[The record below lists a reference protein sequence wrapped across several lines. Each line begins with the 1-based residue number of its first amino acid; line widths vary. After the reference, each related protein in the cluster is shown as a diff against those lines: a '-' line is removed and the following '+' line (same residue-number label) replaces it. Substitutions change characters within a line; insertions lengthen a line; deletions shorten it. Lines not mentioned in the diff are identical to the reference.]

1 MGYVLDGVI
10 AGICLIF
17 VLVGVHRGFIRSV
30 VHFLGSIIAAVLA
43 SVLGGALAK
52 WVFDALFRAA
62 MVEKI
67 HTTVLALG
75 ADNAS
80 GAAQQIIASLPD
92 SLVRALEQAGVTA
105 ETISGGVK
113 AQSAQAAS
121 MIVDYISPVFVGFLK
136 VLAVI
141 VLFSLLMTVVRLLA
155 SVVSGLLHLP
165 VLGQVDGLLGGVFGF
180 LLAIFVV
187 WVVIAAVLV
196 FQPMLDQN
204 TQYQVESALSSSLIV
219 GKFVSMNPLGGL
231 FG

>member
-43 SVLGGALAK
+43 SVLGGALAQ

-92 SLVRALEQAGVTA
+92 FLVRALEQAGVTA

-113 AQSAQAAS
+113 AQSAQARTAIPCS
-121 MIVDYISPVFVGFLK
+121 CAAARKPV
-136 VLAVI
+136 A
-141 VLFSLLMTVVRLLA
+141 
-155 SVVSGLLHLP
+155 LHR
-165 VLGQVDGLLGGVFGF
+165 
-180 LLAIFVV
+180 AEI
-187 WVVIAAVLV
+187 
-196 FQPMLDQN
+196 
-204 TQYQVESALSSSLIV
+204 TQ
-219 GKFVSMNPLGGL
+219 
-231 FG
+231 

>member
-1 MGYVLDGVI
+1 MGYALDGAI
-10 AGICLIF
+10 AVVCLIF

-43 SVLGGALAK
+43 SVLGGALAQ
-52 WVFDALFRAA
+52 WVFDALFREA
-62 MVEKI
+62 MLEKI
-67 HTTVLALG
+67 HTSIMALG
-75 ADNAS
+75 ADNAA

-92 SLVRALEQAGVTA
+92 FLVRALEQAGVTA

-113 AQSAQAAS
+113 AQSAQAAG
-121 MIVDYISPVFVGFLK
+121 MIVDYISPVFVSFLK

-155 SVVSGLLHLP
+155 SVVGNLLHLP

-187 WVVIAAVLV
+187 WVLIAAVLV

-204 TQYQVESALSSSLIV
+204 AQYQVESALSGSLIA

>member
-1 MGYVLDGVI
+1 M
-10 AGICLIF
+10 
-17 VLVGVHRGFIRSV
+17 
-30 VHFLGSIIAAVLA
+30 
-43 SVLGGALAK
+43 
-52 WVFDALFRAA
+52 
-62 MVEKI
+62 
-67 HTTVLALG
+67 
-75 ADNAS
+75 
-80 GAAQQIIASLPD
+80 
-92 SLVRALEQAGVTA
+92 VRALEQAGVTA